1 MSKPVWRWWPLPSS
15 RPPGD
20 GVINRRPLV
29 LKKEN
34 CCFWRNCIS
43 CGFCDFVLLST
54 WDMVGG
60 VLGAEILY
68 PEPVNWWS
76 HIQFLPLPLN
86 QHRFNA
92 KPWKDSWEQDR
103 QSPCS
108 HKQIN
113 NNYKDKEEGNES
125 ISHSLV
131 RVTEF
136 QKQVIL
142 KGLSGVKKGKTSSP
156 PS

>member
-1 MSKPVWRWWPLPSS
+1 MRYGGRSTWS
-15 RPPGD
+15 R
-20 GVINRRPLV
+20 
-29 LKKEN
+29 
-34 CCFWRNCIS
+34 
-43 CGFCDFVLLST
+43 DFVSRASELVKPYPVPATST
-54 WDMVGG
+54 KS
-60 VLGAEILY
+60 E
-68 PEPVNWWS
+68 
-76 HIQFLPLPLN
+76 
-86 QHRFNA
+86 HRFNA
-92 KPWKDSWEQDR
+92 RPWKDSWEQDR

-113 NNYKDKEEGNES
+113 NNCKDKEEGNES

-142 KGLSGVKKGKTSSP
+142 KGLIGVKKGKSSSP